1 MTTIQEL
8 RNLAFEAR
16 KENSAGRLERYARAR
31 DEAFGVITD
40 GALDAITAAAKEG
53 RFRHSI
59 YSWVYTRRTDT
70 TTEETPESSVQQV
83 FGNDENGENG
93 LSIRVLM
100 EPRGI
105 EYQETLIAKLRA
117 YFNEHIGA
125 GEQQEGRQLQIR
137 VFLDRRPT
145 NPRHF
150 SIVVSWDSR
159 PVNRRFQG
167 QQNQQYQGQQQAR
180 SYGNRQVGYQARN
193 GQTRQA
199 RNGNPVA
206 RQ

>member
-16 KENSAGRLERYARAR
+16 KENSVGRLERYTRAR

-40 GALDAITAAAKEG
+40 GSLDAITTAAKEG
-53 RFRHSI
+53 RFRHSV
-59 YSWVYTRRTDT
+59 YSWVQTRRTDT
-70 TTEETPESSVQQV
+70 TTEEDTSVQQV
-83 FGNDENGENG
+83 FGNDENGEGG
-93 LSIRVLM
+93 LPIRVLM

-105 EYQETLIAKLRA
+105 DYQETLIAKLRA
-117 YFNEHIGA
+117 YFNEHIGS
-125 GEQQEGRQLQIR
+125 GEQTEGRQQQIR

-145 NPRHF
+145 NPRQF

-159 PVNRRFQG
+159 PVNRGTRFVA
-167 QQNQQYQGQQQAR
+167 QGQQQPR
-180 SYGNRQVGYQARN
+180 SYGNRTTTTTYQGRG
-193 GQTRQA
+193 GQTRTQG
-199 RNGNPVA
+199 RGGVF